1 MLIANGR
8 ISLFYGQIK
17 ISYLSDIYRYRYITV
32 LICSSIDGHS
42 GGFHVLAMV
51 NNAAVN
57 MRVHISLQDDNFVSF
72 RYISRSGVDGSQ
84 GSFKFLRNLHTLF
97 SQWLHQFGFP
107 PTMHKV
113 FLFFSHTHQYLLSLV
128 FLVITIVRCVRW
140 YLIMV
145 NLHFPDDQ
153 YCWTLFLHLVPTC
166 FLSLG
171 KCLCIFLWL

>member
-57 MRVHISLQDDNFVSF
+57 MRVHISLQDSNFVSF
-72 RYISRSGVDGSQ
+72 RYISISGVDGA
-84 GSFKFLRNLHTLF
+84 
-97 SQWLHQFGFP
+97 
-107 PTMHKV
+107 
-113 FLFFSHTHQYLLSLV
+113 
-128 FLVITIVRCVRW
+128 
-140 YLIMV
+140 
-145 NLHFPDDQ
+145 
-153 YCWTLFLHLVPTC
+153 
-166 FLSLG
+166 
-171 KCLCIFLWL
+171 